1 MGVVIRRS
9 FGRLPDLKLTDR
21 ETMRAIGEEVRERI
35 QRRTLSGQD
44 VDGQPFEPYSDGY
57 AKAKSEAMG
66 TTKVDLAVSG
76 EMLGGLTIVNVTD
89 KSVTL
94 GFRR

>member
-1 MGVVIRRS
+1 MGVVIRRA

-35 QRRTLSGQD
+35 RRRTLAGQD
-44 VDGQPFEPYSDGY
+44 AEGQAFEPYSDGY
-57 AKAKSEAMG
+57 AKKKTEAMG

-76 EMLGGLTIVNVTD
+76 EMLNALGIVDVTD
-89 KSVTL
+89 RKVTL

>member
-21 ETMRAIGEEVRERI
+21 ETMRAIGELVRERI
-35 QRRTLSGQD
+35 TRRTLAGQD
-44 VDGQPFEPYSDGY
+44 VEGQPFEPYSDGY
-57 AKAKSEAMG
+57 AKRKSEALG
-66 TTKVDLAVSG
+66 TTRVDLAVSG

-94 GFRR
+94 GFSR